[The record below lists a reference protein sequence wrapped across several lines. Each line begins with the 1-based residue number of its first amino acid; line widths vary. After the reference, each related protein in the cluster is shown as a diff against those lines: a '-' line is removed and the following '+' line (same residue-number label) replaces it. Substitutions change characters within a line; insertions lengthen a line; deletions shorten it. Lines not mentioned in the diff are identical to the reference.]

1 MGEKLNSAHRNPDM
15 LNTDTRLPLVMLVLA
30 FCVSALTL
38 ALHLLVVFQV
48 MVYLCAV
55 GKFVMP
61 VVSKF
66 SKVISVSKN
75 HCWVGVS
82 F

>member
-1 MGEKLNSAHRNPDM
+1 MGEKLSSAHRNPDM
-15 LNTDTRLPLVMLVLA
+15 LNTDTGLLLGMLVLA
-30 FCVSALTL
+30 FCVSALAL
-38 ALHLLVVFQV
+38 ASHLLLVFQV

-75 HCWVGVS
+75 RSWVRIS